1 MSNIK
6 KIVKKL
12 VRKHRTNDPYQLAE
26 CLNIIVLI
34 SDLDESIRG
43 YFHYF
48 KRNKIININSKLSDK
63 DKRIVLAHE
72 LGHAVLHPRLNIIFM
87 EHNTYFVK
95 SKYEYEANK
104 FAAEILVPD
113 DLLSTYPEYT
123 IQQISCLE
131 GIPEYLIELKFSNLG
146 IF

>member
-1 MSNIK
+1 VGEIK
-6 KIVKKL
+6 DIVRKL
-12 VRKHRTNDPYQLAE
+12 VRKYKTSNPYELADY
-26 CLNIIVLI
+26 LNIIVLI
-34 SDLDESIRG
+34 DNLDESIRG

-48 KRNKIININSKLSDK
+48 KRNKIIHINSKLSDK

-72 LGHAVLHPRLNIIFM
+72 LGHAVLHPKLNIIFM

-113 DLLSTYPEYT
+113 DLLSTYPDYT
-123 IQQISCLE
+123 LQQISCLE
-131 GIPEYLIELKFSNLG
+131 GIPEYLIELKFSN
-146 IF
+146 